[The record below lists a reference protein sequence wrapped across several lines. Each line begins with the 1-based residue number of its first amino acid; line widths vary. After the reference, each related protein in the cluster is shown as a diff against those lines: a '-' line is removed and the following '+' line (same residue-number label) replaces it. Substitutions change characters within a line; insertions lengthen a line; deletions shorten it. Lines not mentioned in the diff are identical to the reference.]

1 MKLETYTLLVASNR
15 RGTIRKV
22 TVPFY
27 ALHILAVLSVVG
39 AVTVTAAF
47 GSYSRMLWKVG
58 NYNALR
64 QKQATL
70 QQQFQQLQKA
80 AKDSDQR
87 LSSLQSLATD
97 VAMTYGFS
105 RSPNS
110 PFSEAESAAEPA
122 ATFEH
127 SVAEFNFL
135 QKNATPA
142 ALAGSNLRLVATP
155 GLGEMAFTPTLWPVV
170 GSITGRFGERMD
182 PFSGEGAFHTGLDI
196 SSPYG
201 ASVRATADGMIV
213 EAAEHNGYGRLVVI
227 DHGFGVTTWYGHL
240 SSFTVPPGIRVKR
253 GDIIGYVGVS
263 GRTTGP
269 HVHYE
274 VRINN
279 APVNPLRYL
288 RYATTASGDQNSR
301 LSSPLVL
308 LSPLHGSK
316 LHSDPLACCRIK
328 LCNP

>member
-1 MKLETYTLLVASNR
+1 MKLETYTLLLASNR

-27 ALHILAVLSVVG
+27 ALHVLAALSIVG
-39 AVTVTAAF
+39 AVTVAAAF

-64 QKQATL
+64 EKQATL

-80 AKDSDQR
+80 AKDTDER

-97 VAMTYGFS
+97 VAVTYGFV

-110 PFSEAESAAEPA
+110 PFVATQVSSSEPEAS
-122 ATFEH
+122 FET
-127 SVAEFNFL
+127 SVAQFNFL
-135 QKNATPA
+135 EKNVTAVPAISTA
-142 ALAGSNLRLVATP
+142 ALQLVPSP
-155 GLGEMAFTPTLWPVV
+155 GLGDTAFTPTLWPVV
-170 GSITGRFGERMD
+170 GGITGRFGERLD
-182 PFSGEGAFHTGLDI
+182 PFSGEGAFHTGVDI
-196 SSPYG
+196 SAPYG
-201 ASVRATADGMIV
+201 EAVRATADGV
-213 EAAEHNGYGRLVVI
+213 VADAAEHTGYGRLVI
-227 DHGFGVTTWYGHL
+227 LDHGFGVTTYYGHL
-240 SSFTVPPGIRVKR
+240 SAYTVPPGIHVKR

-279 APVNPLRYL
+279 APVNPMRYL
-288 RYATTASGDQNSR
+288 RYATNAAAAD
-301 LSSPLVL
+301 
-308 LSPLHGSK
+308 
-316 LHSDPLACCRIK
+316 
-328 LCNP
+328 